1 MRLNGLRPG
10 PGTEGKR
17 PEARGLTL
25 TSAMDGFRPYWGTF
39 SVHRRWWLSNTGTI
53 NASHGEET
61 HKSVRIS
68 AINGSL

>member
-1 MRLNGLRPG
+1 MRLNGLRPE
-10 PGTEGKR
+10 PGTEG
-17 PEARGLTL
+17 EAPRGTRSHLDL
-25 TSAMDGFRPYWGTF
+25 SDGWVPSVWGTF
-39 SVHRRWWLSNTGTI
+39 SVHRRWWQWNTGTI